1 MIYNIFILFVIGYLL
16 YRDHAVRKVLAND
29 FFVELAKGNK
39 RYFRGWWK
47 VNPNDYEKI
56 ALDNRT
62 HEQIAKEYN
71 VSRSR
76 IGAIKKDYYSKRES
90 EGREIVQ
97 TYFQT
102 TSPEIVAHDDR
113 RLFDLDNR
121 V

>member
-1 MIYNIFILFVIGYLL
+1 MINILLLSVIAYLL
-16 YRDHAVRKVLAND
+16 YRDYIVRKVLAND

-62 HEQIAKEYN
+62 HEQIAKDYN

-76 IGAIKKDYYSKRES
+76 IGAIKKDYYSKREK

-97 TYFQT
+97 SYFQK
-102 TSPEIVAHDDR
+102 DR
-113 RLFDLDNR
+113 QLFDEEKS